1 MSLEVEIAK
10 LTAAVEA
17 NSTLL
22 EKLVAR
28 AVEAGAVAA
37 PAAAEKADKPKRTTK
52 KDDKAAEGED
62 AGTTENTA
70 SGPTHDEVKSLVS
83 AWLGEFKAVEGD
95 GETEAR
101 KAAIRAAL
109 ASLTKKEGAQIA
121 DVPADQLHRV
131 VAWLDKKKAA
141 DAGFG
146 VGRLTEKPG
155 AKKEEPAGDDDI

>member
-17 NSTLL
+17 NSALI

-37 PAAAEKADKPKRTTK
+37 PAADKAAADKPTRK
-52 KDDKAAEGED
+52 KKEEKTEEA
-62 AGTTENTA
+62 AGTTEGAA
-70 SGPTHDEVKSLVS
+70 SGPTHDEVKSMVS
-83 AWLGEFKAVEGD
+83 TWLGEFKAVEGD

-109 ASLTKKEGAQIA
+109 NKLTKKEGAQIA
-121 DVPADQLHRV
+121 DVPADDLPRV
-131 VAWLDKKKAA
+131 VTWLEKRKAE
-141 DAGFG
+141 DLGHG

-155 AKKEEPAGDDDI
+155 AKTEEPAGDDDI

>member
-37 PAAAEKADKPKRTTK
+37 PAAADKAETKKRTSK
-52 KDDKAAEGED
+52 KDDKAEEKTEET
-62 AGTTENTA
+62 GTTEA
-70 SGPTHDEVKSLVS
+70 SGPSHDEVKSLVS
-83 AWLGEFKAVEGD
+83 AWLGEFKGVEGD

-131 VAWLDKKKAA
+131 VAWLDKKKSA

-146 VGRLTEKPG
+146 VGRLTEQPG
-155 AKKEEPAGDDDI
+155 AKKEEAPADDDI